1 MVALHGSL
9 LHFESDWSEK
19 IPNLLNRNAIVLA
32 AVSYS
37 GFHDNYIWM
46 KYWRNKLLP
55 SQPPLRLL
63 PEYDNIANTAHNE
76 KKLDELDKL
85 KIEFEK
91 NKDER
96 CLYRIGVVIC
106 PIVFVLCMFF
116 IPTPGPE
123 QQAAVLFY
131 GGFFTALLYGTLR
144 SFLGVFCENCTC
156 NKRRISILKRKIQYL
171 KTVSFE
177 K

>member
-1 MVALHGSL
+1 VQRHHFVKKALPFECENQ
-9 LHFESDWSEK
+9 LHELICRVIEHFQNQQDQS
-19 IPNLLNRNAIVLA
+19 
-32 AVSYS
+32 
-37 GFHDNYIWM
+37 
-46 KYWRNKLLP
+46 
-55 SQPPLRLL
+55 
-63 PEYDNIANTAHNE
+63 
-76 KKLDELDKL
+76 KLDELYKL
-85 KIEFEK
+85 EIEFEK
-91 NKDER
+91 NKNGR
-96 CLYRIGVVIC
+96 CLYRIGLVIC